1 MTNCQMSL
9 PCLGRCLQ
17 MEESKTCP
25 KCGEVKPF
33 SEFRRNKS
41 QKDGLSYE
49 CKVCHAAYLQSHGMS
64 RPFYSILNGARQ
76 RAKARDLPF
85 SITEEYLESIWTG
98 VCPVFQIRLNLP
110 SHGGHELSAAKP
122 SLDRMVPDKGY
133 VPGNVIWIS
142 LRANQMKNDGNSE
155 ELFRVAEWLQQTEE
169 EIKRHED
176 TS

>member
-1 MTNCQMSL
+1 M
-9 PCLGRCLQ
+9 
-17 MEESKTCP
+17 K
-25 KCGEVKPF
+25 
-33 SEFRRNKS
+33 
-41 QKDGLSYE
+41 
-49 CKVCHAAYLQSHGMS
+49 
-64 RPFYSILNGARQ
+64 
-76 RAKARDLPF
+76 RAKDRDLPF

-98 VCPVFQIRLNLP
+98 VCPVFQTRLNLP
-110 SHGGHELSAAKP
+110 SHGGNTLSPAKP

-133 VPGNVIWIS
+133 VPGNVVWIS